1 MPRFPRSLQSLPF
14 ALAYRSRTARGSLV
28 AQNPRTPPTNLQH
41 FNRLLSAGH
50 HDEVD
55 GATAQWFGFR
65 PPPIPCLSIPYQM
78 AQKLHACTDPYDGT
92 GQRGNDRVRDIV
104 DLWLLE
110 PLLAVHDHRD
120 LRTAVIDTFDRRAKH
135 SWPPAVVPTDNWQRD
150 YPKLAAEVPG
160 ARHPTLRP
168 RSSISKDLS
177 IESIKPI
184 NDRVPVVVGA
194 RDGI

>member
-92 GQRGNDRVRDIV
+92 GQRGNDQVRDIV

-135 SWPPAVVPTDNWQRD
+135 SWPPAVV
-150 YPKLAAEVPG
+150 
-160 ARHPTLRP
+160 RP
-168 RSSISKDLS
+168 ITGTGTTRSS
-177 IESIKPI
+177 PP
-184 NDRVPVVVGA
+184 RFPA
-194 RDGI
+194 RATRR